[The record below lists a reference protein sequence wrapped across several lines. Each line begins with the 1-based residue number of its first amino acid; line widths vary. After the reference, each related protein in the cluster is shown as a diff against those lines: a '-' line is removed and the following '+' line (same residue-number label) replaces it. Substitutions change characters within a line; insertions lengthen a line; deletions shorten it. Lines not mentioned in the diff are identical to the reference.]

1 MPDVRKIFS
10 RALGS
15 ARRGFTMLE
24 LQVAVLLLAFSVV
37 TLASLMTTQQRVI
50 KHMRGAFTPG
60 ATVYVTRSKDGWVNK
75 LQTPA
80 RMTSAPFTPTTPAGV
95 TAANTVTI
103 VEQSSDLK
111 TESMTVTADVVS
123 ID

>member
-1 MPDVRKIFS
+1 
-10 RALGS
+10 
-15 ARRGFTMLE
+15 MLE
-24 LQVAVLLLAFSVV
+24 LQVAVLLLAFSVL
-37 TLASLMTTQQRVI
+37 TLASLMTTQQRLI
-50 KHMRGAFTPG
+50 KHVRGAFTPG
-60 ATVYVTRSKDGWVNK
+60 ATVYVTRSKDPWVNK

-95 TAANTVTI
+95 TVANTVTI